1 MGLFSNYKAFLY
13 LLAASVFVALVW
25 YAGAARYRAAALALF
40 SAENFKRLIPPEL
53 PFRRKIKTLLFLGG
67 IFFLFLAL
75 SGPQWGRKKQAAGLN
90 VKYSQS
96 VVCLDL
102 SNSMLAEDFR
112 PNRLESAKLM
122 ITMMLEGLQNE
133 RLGLIGFTSLAYLQC
148 PVTTDISALKMMTSR
163 MSEGTLPVQG
173 TSLQPV
179 IALAVRMLKP
189 YEGTKAVIIISDG
202 EDHQKLDIETA
213 LKEAKENNIR
223 IIAVGIGSAEGEII
237 PVLNKEGKRE
247 FKKDKQG
254 KTVLSKL
261 DEQTLKKIASLTGG
275 VYIKFSNAQ
284 QTADEVLLQI
294 KSLDKSASRGVVGS
308 IYKNRYQIPLAAGF
322 LLLVCSILIP
332 LRKVK

>member
-1 MGLFSNYKAFLY
+1 MELFANYKAFLY
-13 LLAASVFVALVW
+13 LLAAAVFVGLVL
-25 YAGAARYRAAALALF
+25 YAGAARYRAAVCALF
-40 SAENFKRLIPPEL
+40 SAENFKRLTPTEL
-53 PFRRKIKTLLFLGG
+53 ASRRKTKTLLFLVGLLL
-67 IFFLFLAL
+67 LFLAL

-90 VKYSQS
+90 TKYSQS

-122 ITMMLEGLQNE
+122 INMMLEGLQNE
-133 RLGLIGFTSLAYLQC
+133 RLGLIGFTSVAYLQC
-148 PVTTDISALKMMTSR
+148 PITTDISALKMMTSR
-163 MSEGTLPVQG
+163 MSDGTLPVQG

-189 YEGTKAVIIISDG
+189 YDGTKAAVIISDG
-202 EDHQKLDIETA
+202 EDHQKLDIEAA
-213 LKEAKENNIR
+213 LKEAKENNIK

-237 PVLNKEGKRE
+237 PVLNKEGKKE

-261 DEQTLKKIASLTGG
+261 DEQTLKKVASATGG
-275 VYIKFSNAQ
+275 AYIKFSNAQ
-284 QTADEVLLQI
+284 QTADEVLLQLQ
-294 KSLDKSASRGVVGS
+294 SLDKSASRSGVGS